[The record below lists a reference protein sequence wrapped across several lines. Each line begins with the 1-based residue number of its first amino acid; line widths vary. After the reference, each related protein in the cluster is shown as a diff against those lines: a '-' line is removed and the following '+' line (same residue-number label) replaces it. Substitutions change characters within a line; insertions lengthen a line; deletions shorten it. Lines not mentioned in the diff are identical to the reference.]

1 MSREIQAQV
10 LLLAT
15 AISLGFLIG
24 FLFDMYRRL
33 RNITSPGPLATFIG
47 DLGFW
52 LIVTVVAFYL
62 LYKVNFVQVRGY
74 FFLGLGTGLIFYFH
88 FISRHI
94 IHAFVRLNLFC
105 QQKIYKLRCLW
116 HQIKKCKIFFLFNR
130 IFDDAKRIYSKIKR
144 R

>member
-10 LLLAT
+10 LLLVT
-15 AISLGFLIG
+15 AISLGLLIG
-24 FLFDMYRRL
+24 FLFDIYRRL

-62 LYKVNFVQVRGY
+62 LYRVNFVQVRGY
-74 FFLGLGTGLIFYFH
+74 FFLGLGVGLVFYFH
-88 FISRHI
+88 FISRYI
-94 IHAFVRLNLFC
+94 IHAFVRLNLLFRKMLY
-105 QQKIYKLRCLW
+105 KIGYLGHR
-116 HQIKKCKIFFLFNR
+116 IKKCKIFSLFQR